1 MRPAPVCR
9 MPADMAEPPH
19 QPLDGK
25 FGKYLLGPCIRSG
38 GMGVVFSGWTVGIDG
53 FSQRVAIKRIHPE
66 HSRDQQFLDLFRN
79 EARLSSHLRHGNLV
93 CVFGFDEDEAGPF
106 MVMEYVDGVALDAL
120 LVTGPLPLPV
130 ILFAIAEVLRGLA
143 YMHALPPGDDGCP
156 LGIVHRD
163 VSPHNVLLSWD
174 GGVQIAD
181 LGIAKERNAIR
192 TDGSKS
198 RGKDLYMSP
207 EQAAG
212 LPLDGRSDV
221 FVAGILLW
229 EMFFGTPPLCA
240 PHEITAQVPGGSMP
254 RTVEAIL
261 MRLLERR
268 PEDRYSA
275 TAALGAIIACP
286 DYPKSGRDVLAAIL
300 RERFPHRVPSPS
312 RPAPTEE
319 TQEPTRPLPLDAP
332 GQVVHRMIRTRR
344 SRRRKALIAAMAVAS
359 ALAFAVYGLLGSHAA
374 VELEHPVLDLPST
387 AEPLAPGTVRI
398 VAPEHA
404 PQALA
409 TELAPPRP
417 REHAPASP
425 QEGKQKPPRE
435 QKPPGD
441 APAARPEAPL
451 SKDFRVIELLPEKP
465 EPSRTGEAQP

>member
-1 MRPAPVCR
+1 
-9 MPADMAEPPH
+9 MPSDMAEPPH
-19 QPLDGK
+19 HPLDGK

-93 CVFGFDEDEAGPF
+93 RVFGFDEDEAGPF

-143 YMHALPPGDDGCP
+143 YMHALPPGDDGRP

-174 GGVQIAD
+174 GGIQIAD
-181 LGIAKERNAIR
+181 FGIAKQRNATR

-198 RGKDLYMSP
+198 RGKDQYMSP

-240 PHEITAQVPGGSMP
+240 PHEITAHVPRGSMP
-254 RTVEAIL
+254 RGVEAIL

-286 DYPKSGRDVLAAIL
+286 DYPRSGRDALAAIL
-300 RERFPHRVPSPS
+300 RERFPCRVPSPS

-319 TQEPTRPLPLDAP
+319 TQEPTRPLLLDAP
-332 GQVVHRMIRTRR
+332 GHVVHRMIQTRR
-344 SRRRKALIAAMAVAS
+344 SRRRKVFAAMAVAG
-359 ALAFAVYGLLGSHAA
+359 ALTLSTYGLLGSHAA

-387 AEPLAPGTVRI
+387 AEPLAQGAVRI
-398 VAPEHA
+398 AAPERA
-404 PQALA
+404 PEALE
-409 TELAPPRP
+409 TERAPPRP
-417 REHAPASP
+417 RERAPASP
-425 QEGKQKPPRE
+425 RQGKRKPPGE
-435 QKPPGD
+435 QKPPED
-441 APAARPEAPL
+441 APAVRPEAPL

-465 EPSRTGEAQP
+465 EPSRTGENSWPHP